1 MGELRST
8 AGGGAGGAAGSSA
21 EGALVAALARIGFGG
36 AAAVGAA
43 LAGQLAGHPAPAARK
58 GLFLQHMLTPC
69 GPAGKACILGE
80 VATGAVSL
88 GDILTAFPFEQFAP
102 KKPPPPALAQPSA
115 ARAKP
120 PAALPAPP
128 PAARATP
135 SAAVTKPPPSP
146 GDPRLSTHPR
156 EVIGQMFFNSL
167 VGAAGRLQRDNLG
180 ASRLEE
186 LAREL
191 ELSVYNYV
199 IRNAQLRGGN
209 VLRSWDNPTFV
220 SYYSA
225 RAATVQL
232 YLDPGS
238 SMVEQYGLRLAQDLF
253 NGAIPP
259 AQVGGMTEEELCPEG
274 FSHEVSTVAHRKKQK
289 VEKRITALWRCPNC
303 KSRAST
309 ARSVQDRSLDEPAS
323 VYCTCTVCGIDFKGA

>member
-1 MGELRST
+1 MGELRLT
-8 AGGGAGGAAGSSA
+8 AGAA

-36 AAAVGAA
+36 GAAVGAA
-43 LAGQLAGHPAPAARK
+43 LAGQLARHPAPEARK
-58 GLFLQHMLTPC
+58 SLFLQHMLTPC
-69 GPAGKACILGE
+69 GPAGQACILGE
-80 VATGAVSL
+80 VATGAVPLS
-88 GDILTAFPFEQFAP
+88 DILTAFPFEQFAP
-102 KKPPPPALAQPSA
+102 RTAVSAKLPPVPEKTPA
-115 ARAKP
+115 
-120 PAALPAPP
+120 PAAKAPPGGAASGEAPAPA
-128 PAARATP
+128 PA
-135 SAAVTKPPPSP
+135 P
-146 GDPRLSTHPR
+146 GDPRLATHPR

-167 VGAAGRLQRDNLG
+167 VGASRQLRLGDLS
-180 ASRLEE
+180 ASLLEE

-238 SMVEQYGLRLAQDLF
+238 SMVEQYGLRLAQALF
-253 NGAIPP
+253 NETISP
-259 AQVGGMTEEELCPEG
+259 AQVGGMSEEDLCPEG

-289 VEKRITALWRCPNC
+289 VEKRVTALWRCPNC